1 MDSVHVLKV
10 DGLKKSFRDE
20 VQQVIQNV
28 LATMLNHSE
37 KVTVT
42 YEVGTKTTVFK
53 VDCHPEDYGQLLGK
67 QGRNIEG
74 LRRITIAM
82 MAKYGCRA
90 IIEVPY
96 IKKNEENT

>member
-1 MDSVHVLKV
+1 MDTVRVLKV

-20 VQQVIQNV
+20 VKDVIHSV

-37 KVTVT
+37 KVTVS
-42 YEVGTKTTVFK
+42 YQVGERTTVFK

-82 MAKYGCRA
+82 MAKHGCRA
-90 IIEVPY
+90 VVEVPY
-96 IKKNEENT
+96 IKKDTET

>member
-1 MDSVHVLKV
+1 MNSTHVLKV
-10 DGLKKSFRDE
+10 DGLRKAFRDE
-20 VQQVIQNV
+20 VKEIIQNV
-28 LATMLNHSE
+28 LTTMLNHSE

-74 LRRITIAM
+74 IRRITVAM

-90 IIEVPY
+90 IVEVPY
-96 IKKNEENT
+96 IKKNLES